1 MDISDEVVSLDDA
14 ERQRRGNGF
23 CPGYN
28 KEILTEAQDWRLLKS
43 ISHAKVFVRER
54 LIYSARQSSLSGL

>member
-23 CPGYN
+23 FPGY
-28 KEILTEAQDWRLLKS
+28 KKVILTEAPDWRLLKS
-43 ISHAKVFVRER
+43 ISHAKVFV
-54 LIYSARQSSLSGL
+54 SVF